1 MTRIKEIPKCLEG
14 GRKEE
19 RGEDEVWDS
28 LNLHSRQYTNTSA
41 GGRAGKSGVSKAFTD
56 VCGSRVI
63 FDNALAPIDRL
74 ASVMP

>member
-14 GRKEE
+14 GKKEE

-28 LNLHSRQYTNTSA
+28 LNLHSRQYTRA
-41 GGRAGKSGVSKAFTD
+41 RGRAGKSGISMTFID

-63 FDNALAPIDRL
+63 FDNLLAPIERL
-74 ASVMP
+74 ASVIP